1 MGGYFYGKG
10 GLQKGKWRGKI
21 AQYSHLEQEQALKH
35 KGGKGWVC
43 AGSREE
49 SGLLEGRALSPGPI
63 TGDKPAERAEFR
75 ESAQVG
81 QRSQL

>member
-1 MGGYFYGKG
+1 ME
-10 GLQKGKWRGKI
+10 REI

-35 KGGKGWVC
+35 KGGEGWVC

-63 TGDKPAERAEFR
+63 TGDSRREGLSSGNQLKWGREAGFDLADNWEPPDSSER
-75 ESAQVG
+75 G
-81 QRSQL
+81 